1 MTKKISRIQ
10 IATEIVRDTDLKP
23 LEFVLYARLVNYHT
37 FTDEIEMEI
46 DHSKLKGILRIRDN
60 DTLKKSYN
68 KLYEKGYMLNK
79 LDKLPRKGSTLMII
93 NEKYIPK
100 NQNVKW
106 FTQFA
111 SDVVSPNIIDAIGYT
126 GIRML
131 YVYQSHINYTNLNR
145 QYSFASEET
154 IAKESGVTKNT
165 VIKHNAT
172 LKKHKFIKIEKH
184 KLEDTGEWEVKK
196 GNVNE
201 SLKFTKYN
209 NHVYLSEENVR
220 LYIKKK
226 VSALA

>member
-1 MTKKISRIQ
+1 MAKQISRIQ

-23 LEFVLYARLVNYHT
+23 LDFVLYARLVSHHT
-37 FTDEIEMEI
+37 YTKEKEMKI
-46 DHSKLKGILRIRDN
+46 DHSKLKSILRIKDN

-79 LDKLPRKGSTLMII
+79 LDKLPRKASTLMII

-111 SDVVSPNIIDAIGYT
+111 SDVVHPNIIDAIGYT

-131 YVYQSHINYTNLNR
+131 YVYQSHINYTNLSR
-145 QYSFASEET
+145 HYSFASEET

-165 VIKHNAT
+165 VIKHNDM
-172 LKKHKFIKIEKH
+172 LKKHRFIKIEKH
-184 KLEDTGEWEVKK
+184 KLEETGEWEVKK

-209 NHVYLSEENVR
+209 NHVYLSEEKVC
-220 LYIKKK
+220 LYIKRK
-226 VSALA
+226 VTALA